1 MRVSA
6 AAAIASRLLLA
17 GAIGGPTPSRL
28 QPTIE
33 DYPPQDKRQWFS
45 VDTNTTFCSFRNMQS
60 DGIHYHKWFDIRA
73 DKTSMSTRCIRCPAT
88 GQRPEFFARYKDN
101 ALPDYYLPGNNGSR
115 YNFPYDVVGGDAS
128 KDPLKMLHPSTFHNL
143 MDTARAAM
151 IRTKSN
157 FGVDMNKPPLDEV
170 QELCSAIVDLF
181 RQFWSYE
188 ELCDAYYKRLEEA
201 VKAGG
206 PQGWQPPPPDS
217 IVSQF
222 SE

>member
-1 MRVSA
+1 
-6 AAAIASRLLLA
+6 
-17 GAIGGPTPSRL
+17 
-28 QPTIE
+28 
-33 DYPPQDKRQWFS
+33 
-45 VDTNTTFCSFRNMQS
+45 MQS